1 MNEFTSIEF
10 KDIKLAPVAI
20 KPRLTRGQLASMQP
34 YMCGECGKGYK
45 WMANLRRH
53 QRLECGKLP
62 KHHCKRADL
71 SNWFVKQENE
81 YEVPQTL
88 FEFVASSYELA
99 EAEERKKV
107 AKSVICEE
115 CGKSF
120 SRLDS
125 LRRHKKN
132 YCKVKG
138 DRICCRFCG
147 ENLES
152 NAERK
157 QQDDVDVCE
166 ISFHGQLPMNYLLCD
181 SSVLNSVETSVLR
194 KSVKS
199 HQQFR
204 CDGCDRVYTRMDS
217 LKRHQTKCAASL
229 EKLQEE
235 VEWLHR
241 QKFYCNQCGKGYK
254 RLDTLRRHQR
264 LVCGDKESTSATPE
278 TPTS

>member
-1 MNEFTSIEF
+1 
-10 KDIKLAPVAI
+10 
-20 KPRLTRGQLASMQP
+20 
-34 YMCGECGKGYK
+34 MCGECGKGYS

-62 KHHCKRADL
+62 KHRWGKRADL
-71 SNWFVKQENE
+71 SDWFVKQENE

-99 EAEERKKV
+99 EVEERKKA

-115 CGKSF
+115 CGKSEK
-120 SRLDS
+120 S
-125 LRRHKKN
+125 
-132 YCKVKG
+132 
-138 DRICCRFCG
+138 
-147 ENLES
+147 ES
-152 NAERK
+152 YSEK
-157 QQDDVDVCE
+157 DQEDDVEVCE

-181 SSVLNSVETSVLR
+181 SSILNTVETSILR
-194 KSVKS
+194 KNVKS

-204 CDGCDRVYTRMDS
+204 CDGCDRAYTRMDS
-217 LKRHQTKCAASL
+217 LKRHQAKCDASL

-264 LVCGDKESTSATPE
+264 LVCGDKEGAAAATDKSTT
-278 TPTS
+278 

>member
-1 MNEFTSIEF
+1 MPEMMINQRLIT
-10 KDIKLAPVAI
+10 VG
-20 KPRLTRGQLASMQP
+20 PRERQQ
-34 YMCGECGKGYK
+34 YMCGECGKGYS

-62 KHHCKRADL
+62 KHRWKRADL
-71 SNWFVKQENE
+71 SDWFVKQENE

-99 EAEERKKV
+99 EAEERKKA

-125 LRRHKKN
+125 LRRHEKN
-132 YCKVKG
+132 YCRVKG
-138 DRICCRFCG
+138 DRMYCRFC
-147 ENLES
+147 EKSES
-152 NAERK
+152 YSEK
-157 QQDDVDVCE
+157 DQEDDVEVCE

-181 SSVLNSVETSVLR
+181 SSILNTVETSILR

-204 CDGCDRVYTRMDS
+204 CDGCDRAYTRMDS
-217 LKRHQTKCAASL
+217 LKRHQAKCDASL

-264 LVCGDKESTSATPE
+264 LVCGDKEGATA
-278 TPTS
+278 PTDKSNT

>member
-1 MNEFTSIEF
+1 
-10 KDIKLAPVAI
+10 
-20 KPRLTRGQLASMQP
+20 MQN

-62 KHHCKRADL
+62 KHHCRICRREFYRKRADL
-71 SNWFVKQENE
+71 SDWFVKQENE

-99 EAEERKKV
+99 EVEERKKA

-125 LRRHKKN
+125 EKSDS
-132 YCKVKG
+132 C
-138 DRICCRFCG
+138 
-147 ENLES
+147 LEK
-152 NAERK
+152 E
-157 QQDDVDVCE
+157 QEEDTEICE

-181 SSVLNSVETSVLR
+181 SSILNSVETSILR
-194 KSVKS
+194 KNVKS

-204 CDGCDRVYTRMDS
+204 CDGCDRAYTRMDS
-217 LKRHQTKCAASL
+217 LKRHQAKCDASL

-264 LVCGDKESTSATPE
+264 LVCSDKETASTVSDKPAT
-278 TPTS
+278 